1 MSRYNKY
8 EINLN
13 EFFKI
18 ILLHKLRIFIIILI
32 SVLVGLSYNHLKR
45 DEITIFLD
53 LKKNNIINPIYIKL
67 NYIIQSLPVRQ
78 QAYNKDI
85 EIILFQKF
93 NNYLIEKEKLM
104 NIFEDTISK
113 NGLTILSKQNKKK
126 FIHSLKFIEN
136 ENNKFSLSVIYHKD
150 EEGKKILN
158 DMFLNMIENI
168 KLTMIEELEISVKKY
183 EILSNYKKQIQ
194 SDETGFENYAY
205 IDKDVYKS
213 SVLDLID
220 ILINDDL
227 NNFFPLK
234 KYKKIYTKKNNNL
247 NYYFFISFLIGIIL
261 SIVYLVI
268 VNEKFIA
275 TYKKSNKKKN

>member
-1 MSRYNKY
+1 MSKYNKF

-13 EFFKI
+13 VFLKI

-32 SVLVGLSYNHLKR
+32 SVLVGLIYNHIKR

-104 NIFEDTISK
+104 NIFEDTLSK
-113 NGLTILSKQNKKK
+113 NGLTKLSKQNKKK
-126 FIHSLKFIEN
+126 FIHSLKFVEN
-136 ENNKFSLSVIYHKD
+136 ENNNFSLSVIYHKD

-168 KLTMIEELEISVKKY
+168 KLAMIEELEISVKKY

-194 SDETGFENYAY
+194 SDESGFENYAY
-205 IDKDVYKS
+205 IDKDIYKS
-213 SVLDLID
+213 SVSDLIN

-234 KYKKIYTKKNNNL
+234 KNKKIYTKKNNNL